1 MTFKRLKIETVLSL
15 LMMAGAL
22 WLTKLKYDK
31 LEILENGREV
41 TVEIIDIPMH
51 CGEGTRTR
59 KPHFRFE
66 YSGKTHRKDFRGLHC
81 DEVQKGGTISL
92 ITNTNYSTFL
102 FKDEDSEIK
111 SDIAA
116 FGGLAIL
123 FGILAIIGQGQK
135 DKSFIPKQRNYK
147 KEKKPGQPK
156 MGRYG
161 NKIE

>member
-1 MTFKRLKIETVLSL
+1 MTFKRLKIETILSL

-22 WLTKLKYDK
+22 WLTKLKYDQ

-66 YSGKTHRKDFRGLHC
+66 YLGKTHRKGFKGLHC

-92 ITNTNYSTFL
+92 ITDLGNSTFL
-102 FKDEDSEIK
+102 FKDEGDEIK

-116 FGGLAIL
+116 FVGLAVL
-123 FGILAIIGQGQK
+123 FLVFAIIGQRQK
-135 DKSFIPKQRNYK
+135 DESLIPKHGNYK
-147 KEKKPGQPK
+147 KEKKPRQPR